1 MRATRAAPQ
10 GRGAAAVTTTGLTYA
25 TQGPAGPESEWAAR
39 TRTSPYAVRPSLY
52 LDWINRPKT
61 CKAATSAAPL
71 PSLAS
76 HTGLLESAAVVAAE
90 RSLPDTR
97 LSVEPATL
105 LRGELLALLRDLA
118 AG

>member
-71 PSLAS
+71 PSLATNPTDWRLLLAS

-90 RSLPDTR
+90 
-97 LSVEPATL
+97 
-105 LRGELLALLRDLA
+105 
-118 AG
+118 